1 VEVKRYSST
10 MATFVYDADGQRVKA
25 TVGGVT
31 TGYVGNYYEIGS
43 SIRKYYY
50 LGGLRVAMRDGRTLS
65 FLLGDHL
72 GSQAIT
78 ADGNGGRT
86 GERIVIHLHVSY
98 PYATI
103 PPTLRAGGLQTQ
115 ERQCICNT

>member
-1 VEVKRYSST
+1 VKRNNST
-10 MATFVYDADGQRVKA
+10 MATFVYDADGQRVKG

-31 TGYVGNYYEIGS
+31 TGYVGNYYEVGS

-50 LGGLRVAMRDGRTLS
+50 LGGLRVAMRDGGTLS

-78 ADGNGGRT
+78 ADSNGGRT
-86 GERIVIHLHVSY
+86 GERMIIQPDVFRS
-98 PYATI
+98 
-103 PPTLRAGGLQTQ
+103 AGQPASFCGRTARCLP
-115 ERQCICNT
+115 RS